1 MVRMSLYPEVEAL
14 VTNYPDLRGLA
25 AEAQQ
30 ACDLLI
36 HCFRGGGKLL
46 ACGNGGSAAD
56 CEHLVGELM
65 KSYLAPRPLPLAH
78 QAVLRATAPDG
89 VYLADQ
95 LQAALPAIALVSQ
108 VGLMTAVANDMGA
121 DLVFAQQVQGYGRPG
136 DVLVAISTSG
146 NSRNVL
152 LAAQTARALG
162 VATLG
167 VTGRGGALR
176 GVCDVTICV
185 PHDKTAVIQERH
197 LAFYH
202 ALCAVVERVLFST
215 D

>member
-1 MVRMSLYPEVEAL
+1 MAAMSLYPEVEAL
-14 VTNYPDLRGLA
+14 VTNYPDLQGLA

-30 ACDLLI
+30 ACDMLI
-36 HCFRGGGKLL
+36 RCFQTGGKLL

-65 KSYLAPRPLPLAH
+65 KSYLAPRPLPGEQQAALLAG
-78 QAVLRATAPDG
+78 AADG
-89 VYLADQ
+89 AYLAEH

-108 VGLMTAVANDMGA
+108 VGLLTAVANDMGA

-162 VATLG
+162 VSTLG

-176 GVCDVTICV
+176 GLCDVTICV

-202 ALCAVVERVLFST
+202 ALCAVAERVLFGAS
-215 D
+215 

>member
-1 MVRMSLYPEVEAL
+1 MAPMILYPEIEQLA
-14 VTNYPDLRGLA
+14 TSYPDLRGLA
-25 AEAQQ
+25 PEVQR

-36 HCFRGGGKLL
+36 SCFRNGGKLL

-65 KSYLAPRPLPLAH
+65 KSYLAPRPLPAPQ
-78 QAVLRATAPDG
+78 QAALSAATDG
-89 VYLADQ
+89 AYLAGH

-108 VGLMTAVANDMGA
+108 VGLLTAVANDMGA
-121 DLVFAQQVQGYGRPG
+121 DLIFAQQVQGYGRPG

-152 LAAQTARALG
+152 LAVQTARALG
-162 VATLG
+162 VSTLG
-167 VTGRGGALR
+167 VTGRGGALANS
-176 GVCDVTICV
+176 CDVTICV
-185 PHDKTAVIQERH
+185 PQDTTAVIQERH

-202 ALCAVVERVLFST
+202 ALCAVVERVLFGQS
-215 D
+215 